1 MKLDDHIDTELA
13 SMQAQALEQIKFAFY
28 RFAMWLSLITV
39 IAVVVL
45 W

>member
-1 MKLDDHIDTELA
+1 MKLDNHIDTELA

-39 IAVVVL
+39 LVL
-45 W
+45 IVFF